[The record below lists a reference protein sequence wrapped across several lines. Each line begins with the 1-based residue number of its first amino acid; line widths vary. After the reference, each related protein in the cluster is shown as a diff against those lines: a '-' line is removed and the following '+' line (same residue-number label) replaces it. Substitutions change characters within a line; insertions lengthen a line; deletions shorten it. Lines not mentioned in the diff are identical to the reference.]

1 MSDSSSAGGESEI
14 TVVNVQT
21 AGTVRHN
28 KLCPLDYLL
37 IGTSTA
43 IFLAGAVLL
52 TQSRAEISK
61 RRISRKLLLAILLM
75 ILAFFLGPI
84 FNYLF
89 ANNPNAPLFS

>member
-1 MSDSSSAGGESEI
+1 MSDSNSAGGDSEI

-43 IFLAGAVLL
+43 LFLAGAVLFA
-52 TQSRAEISK
+52 QSRAEISK
-61 RRISRKLLLAILLM
+61 RRISKKLLLAIFLM
-75 ILAFFLGPI
+75 IIACFLGPL

>member
-1 MSDSSSAGGESEI
+1 MGDSSSAGGDSEI

-28 KLCPLDYLL
+28 KLCLLDYLL